1 MSRSP
6 VDPDALIELV
16 DRDFDLLEALVT
28 AFLEECPDYLDAI
41 RAAVTEQDPEALQR
55 EAHKL
60 KGAVGNLRAGPAL
73 EATQKLEEIAESE
86 DFQQAEPAL
95 DALEQELDRLRT
107 ALLTLREKYENADA
121 ITNGNA

>member
-16 DRDFDLLEALVT
+16 DRDLELLEALVN
-28 AFLEECPDYLDAI
+28 AFLKECPDYLEAI
-41 RAAVTEQDPEALQR
+41 RAAVTEKDAEALQR

-73 EATQKLEEIAESE
+73 EATERLEQLAESE
-86 DFQQAEPAL
+86 DFGEVEG
-95 DALEQELDRLRT
+95 ALETLEREVDRLRS
-107 ALLTLREKYENADA
+107 ALVELQEEYEGVDVL
-121 ITNGNA
+121 TNGDL

>member
-16 DRDFDLLEALVT
+16 DQDVELLGALVD
-28 AFLEECPDYLDAI
+28 AFLEECPSYLDAI
-41 RAAVTEQDPEALQR
+41 RTAVTQKNPEALQR

-73 EATQKLEEIAESE
+73 EAAKELEEVAETG
-86 DFQQAEPAL
+86 DFTEAGTT
-95 DALEQELDRLRT
+95 LETLEHEIDRLQS
-107 ALLTLREKYENADA
+107 ALVELQQEYQEAGAR
-121 ITNGNA
+121 TNGNA

>member
-16 DRDFDLLEALVT
+16 DQDVELLEALVN
-28 AFLEECPDYLDAI
+28 AFLKECPDYLEAI
-41 RAAVTEQDPEALQR
+41 RAAVTEENAEALQR

-73 EATQKLEEIAESE
+73 EATQRLEEIAESE
-86 DFQQAEPAL
+86 DFEEAGTAFE
-95 DALEQELDRLRT
+95 ALEKEIHRLRS
-107 ALLTLREKYENADA
+107 ALVELQRECEDVDILSNGDA
-121 ITNGNA
+121 